1 MSERTTRL
9 VGLYAF
15 VAAIAAIIVS
25 PLLAMSYFG
34 IEDGA
39 GELDSAIVSAWADP
53 GRDLADGLLTFA
65 SANRVYATYIQ
76 AFSILMP
83 ALFLCAWAVRS
94 RRDNEPGRLERWGW
108 RISLVGYGLLGLG
121 GVTASVLLIA
131 ASPNGKVV
139 NGPFLASIIPGIL
152 ASTIGSTLLGIALIR
167 TRYTPSVTPWLL
179 ACAFPLWLCGSIF
192 IGHNS
197 VGLTPMLVAW
207 GVTGWRLFRSEF
219 VGAARISPMSDGLAS
234 SDIP

>member
-15 VAAIAAIIVS
+15 VAGIAAIIVS

-39 GELDSAIVSAWADP
+39 SELDSAIVSAWADP

-65 SANRVYATYIQ
+65 SADRVYATYIQ

-94 RRDNEPGRLERWGW
+94 QRATDTGRLERWGW
-108 RISLVGYGLLGLG
+108 RISLFGYALLGLG
-121 GVTASVLLIA
+121 GVTVSVLLIA
-131 ASPNGKVV
+131 ASPNGNVV
-139 NGPFLASIIPGIL
+139 NGPFLALLIPGIL
-152 ASTIGSTLLGIALIR
+152 ASTIGSTLLSIALIR
-167 TRYTPSVTPWLL
+167 SRYTPSITPWLL
-179 ACAFPLWLCGSIF
+179 AFAFPLWLCGSTF

-207 GVTGWRLFRSEF
+207 GVTGWRLYRSEF
-219 VGAARISPMSDGLAS
+219 VGAARTSPMSEVLAPG
-234 SDIP
+234 DIP

>member
-15 VAAIAAIIVS
+15 IAGIAAIVVS

-34 IEDGA
+34 IDDGA
-39 GELDSAIVSAWADP
+39 GELDSATVSAWADP
-53 GRDLADGLLTFA
+53 GRDLAGGLLTFA

-83 ALFLCAWAVRS
+83 ALFLCAWAVRA
-94 RRDNEPGRLERWGW
+94 RVTV
-108 RISLVGYGLLGLG
+108 SL
-121 GVTASVLLIA
+121 LLIA
-131 ASPNGKVV
+131 ASPNGNVV
-139 NGPFLASIIPGIL
+139 NAPFIALIIPGIL
-152 ASTIGSTLLGIALIR
+152 VSTIGSTLLGIALIR
-167 TRYTPSVTPWLL
+167 SRYTPRLTPWLL
-179 ACAFPLWLCGSIF
+179 AFAFPLWICDSIV

-207 GVTGWRLFRSEF
+207 GVSGWRLFRSEF
-219 VGAARISPMSDGLAS
+219 VGRAGH
-234 SDIP
+234 